1 MDKHDTLLV
10 AGGNKE
16 HREMLRHI
24 LSEGFNL
31 LEAAGTTQALRLL
44 EQNMA
49 CIAAIL
55 LDITDNSAI
64 DPSEDTKQ
72 GFADVVQEIPLII
85 ISSDDSPEILSRA
98 FAFGASD
105 VIPLDYDGDA
115 MLQRIENIVDL
126 SIHKRHLEALVEEQ
140 ATILRHNNDVMVD
153 ALSSIIEY
161 RSVESGQ
168 HILRIR
174 RFTRILLEQVAK
186 SCPEYGLDEQII
198 GLISSAS
205 ALHDIGKI
213 AIPDAI
219 LTKPGPLTQEEREIM
234 KTHSVT
240 GCEILESLRDMG
252 NQEYLRYAYNICR
265 YHHERWDGGGY
276 PDGLK
281 GDAIPICA
289 QVVGLADVYDALT
302 SKRVYKEAFS
312 FDTAVNMILN
322 GECGIFSPKLLE
334 CFKRVVDRYAA
345 LAREYAD
352 GLSPKTEKFD
362 TTLPIPTNNEEN
374 EALERT
380 RAKYFALVHYINGF
394 LMELDMDRGLYHLIY
409 NPYPELIRMGNV
421 ANFPELRG
429 LILET
434 IVSPE
439 DREIMTAFIDQG
451 IRDFLKGGF
460 RRHTHRFRFRNQEA
474 SQSDL
479 FEVTLLRVNPIDT
492 SRNMLAVLCRKIG
505 DNAADFT
512 RDTALPV
519 MADSTFV
526 CHNDDHF
533 TLVQLGSETKLL
545 AGYTPEEIE
554 RLFQNR
560 LTGLIL
566 PQDHQAM
573 YTSIRQQLKES
584 TSAEVRFRVRR
595 KDGSTIWVL
604 DRCRMR
610 IGPDGQEYL
619 YCFLTDISAT
629 MAELDALQQKLDRY
643 EIILSQTENV
653 LFEWDLTTND
663 INFSDTWEKIF
674 GFSFHSQDIQST
686 LKGGSFFHPDDMP
699 LLFDRIAAIRNGSNY
714 EIAEVRIVNSRGRYI
729 WCRFRATALRD
740 DKGNLIKVSGII
752 INIDAE
758 KQAEQALQARAEL
771 DTLTKLLNKET
782 GRRKAEEYFAQFPDG
797 ISCAM
802 LIIDLDN
809 FKEVNDRYG
818 HLFGDAVLTKAAK
831 EIKKLFRSQDIIARI
846 GGDEFMVIM
855 RGISDKKLV
864 EARCERLLIT
874 FRNTFQTKQHNLPL
888 SCSIGIAL
896 APEHG
901 TGYFDLFRHADQAL
915 YRAKDLGKSVFVFY
929 NEDDATL
936 KMGQRRTTAIDNRI
950 DSDEEPGLAGGSLVQ
965 YAFQRL
971 YAAED
976 VDAAINDI
984 LKTIGQQMNVSR
996 VYVFENTPDNR
1007 FCNNTYEW
1015 CNEGIPPE
1023 IDILKNISYET
1034 DIPGYEDNFDENGIF
1049 YCPDIYTLPQKA
1061 FEIVEPQ
1068 GIKSMLQCAIRDKG
1082 VFRGY
1087 IGFDECITQRWWT
1100 KEQIDMLTY
1109 FSEMLSVF
1117 LLKKQEQARS
1127 RRRAEE
1133 MGSILDN
1140 QKAWIYIIDPES
1152 CQLKYLNAQTRTLA
1166 PKAKEGM
1173 FCYQALM
1180 GQQQR
1185 CQGCPAKDIRNEKNC
1200 SCLMHNPVFH
1210 LNVLADATLIQWE
1223 DTESCLLV
1231 CREIPKVQ

>member
-16 HREMLRHI
+16 HRETLRHI

-44 EQNMA
+44 EQNMD

-55 LDITDNSAI
+55 LDITEPSAI
-64 DPSEDTKQ
+64 DATETGKQ
-72 GFADVVQEIPLII
+72 KFADVIQEVPLII
-85 ISSDDSPEILSRA
+85 ISTDDSPEILSQA
-98 FAFGASD
+98 FEFGASD
-105 VIPLDYDGDA
+105 VIPMHYDGEA
-115 MLQRIENIVDL
+115 MRQRIENIVDL

-140 ATILRHNNDVMVD
+140 AAILRHNNDTMVD

-174 RFTRILLEQVAK
+174 RFTRILLEQIAK
-186 SCPEYGLDEQII
+186 SCPEYGLDDRVI
-198 GLISSAS
+198 GIISSAS

-234 KTHSVT
+234 KTHAAT

-265 YHHERWDGGGY
+265 YHHERWDGKGY

-281 GDAIPICA
+281 GEAIPICA

-302 SKRVYKEAFS
+302 SKRVYKQAYS

-322 GECGIFSPKLLE
+322 GECGVFSPKLLE
-334 CFKRVVDRYAA
+334 CFKRVVDQYAA
-345 LAREYAD
+345 LAQEYAD
-352 GLSPKTEKFD
+352 GLSPKAETFD
-362 TTLPIPTNNEEN
+362 TVLPAPTKNEQSES
-374 EALERT
+374 LERT

-409 NPYPELIRMGNV
+409 NPYPELIQLGSV
-421 ANFPELRG
+421 ANFPELREM
-429 LILET
+429 ILEKV
-434 IVSPE
+434 VSVE
-439 DREIMTAFIDQG
+439 DREAMANLIDRG
-451 IRDFLKGGF
+451 IREFLKNGL
-460 RRHTHRFRFRNQEA
+460 RRSTHRFRFQNPDADQE
-474 SQSDL
+474 DL
-479 FEVTLLRVNPIDT
+479 FEVTLLRINPIDT
-492 SRNMLAVLCRKIG
+492 SRNSLAVLCRKIG
-505 DNAADFT
+505 SNAADFT
-512 RDTALPV
+512 RDTALPF
-519 MADSTFV
+519 MADSTFI
-526 CHNDDHF
+526 CRNDEHF
-533 TLVQLGSETKLL
+533 TLVQLGKEIKLL
-545 AGYTPEEIE
+545 AGYSPEEME
-554 RLFQNR
+554 ALFQNR

-566 PQDHQAM
+566 PQDQQDM
-573 YTSIRQQLKES
+573 YAAVRRQLKES
-584 TSAEVRFRVRR
+584 AAAEVRFRVRR
-595 KDGSTIWVL
+595 KDGSIIWVL

-619 YCFLTDISAT
+619 HCFLTDISAT
-629 MAELDALQQKLDRY
+629 MAEVDALQQKLDRY

-653 LFEWDLTTND
+653 LFEWDLTND
-663 INFSDTWEKIF
+663 SVNFSDTWEKIF
-674 GFSFHSQDIQST
+674 GSFSDSQDIRTVLSN
-686 LKGGSFFHPDDMP
+686 GSLFHPDDMP
-699 LLFDRIAAIRNGSNY
+699 LLFDRIAAIRSGSSY
-714 EIAEVRIVNSRGRYI
+714 EIAEVRVVNSSGRYI

-740 DKGNLIKVSGII
+740 SRGNLLKISGII
-752 INIDAE
+752 INIDSE

-782 GRRKAEEYFAQFPDG
+782 GRRKAEEYFAQLSDG
-797 ISCAM
+797 VSCAM

-818 HLFGDAVLTKAAK
+818 HLFGDAVLSKAAR

-864 EARCERLLIT
+864 ESRCERLLAT
-874 FRNTFQTKQHNLPL
+874 FRNVFQTKQQNLPL
-888 SCSIGIAL
+888 SCSIGVAL

-901 TGYFDLFRHADQAL
+901 TSYFDLFRHADQAL
-915 YRAKDLGKSVFVFY
+915 YRAKDQGKSAFVFF
-929 NEDDATL
+929 DQADATL
-936 KMGQRRTTAIDNRI
+936 KMGRRRTTAIDNRI
-950 DSDEEPGLAGGSLVQ
+950 DSDEQPGLAGGSLVQ

-971 YAAED
+971 YAAKDE
-976 VDAAINDI
+976 DAAINDI
-984 LKTIGQQMNVSR
+984 LKIVGQQMNVSR
-996 VYVFENTPDNR
+996 VYVFENSPDNR
-1007 FCNNTYEW
+1007 FCHNTYEW
-1015 CNEGIPPE
+1015 CNEGIPSE
-1023 IDILKNISYET
+1023 IHNLQNISYET

-1049 YCPDIYTLPQKA
+1049 YCPDIYTLPQKT

-1068 GIKSMLQCAIRDKG
+1068 GIKSMLHCAIRDKG

-1087 IGFDECITQRWWT
+1087 IGFDECVNQRWWT
-1100 KEQIDMLTY
+1100 QEQIDMLTY

-1117 LLKKQEQARS
+1117 LLKKQEQAYS

-1133 MGSILDN
+1133 VTSILDN
-1140 QKAWIYIIDPES
+1140 QKAWIYIIDPDS
-1152 CQLKYLNAQTRTLA
+1152 CQLKYLNARTKALA
-1166 PKAKEGM
+1166 PEAKEGM

-1180 GQQQR
+1180 GNQSR
-1185 CQGCPAKDIRNEKNC
+1185 CPGCPARDIRNEKNC
-1200 SCLMHNPVFH
+1200 SCLMFNPVFD

-1223 DTESCLLV
+1223 DQQSCLLV
-1231 CREIPKVQ
+1231 CREIPKG